1 MLTFIPEVR
10 SLIKTLKENDFQI
23 ISGSDGEES
32 FKFDTMSRTEFL
44 ESVTACDEGYLKVR
58 YNEQNYTIFL
68 VYGNEPGEVI
78 CDYSSLPELDQVAEA
93 HYDKWQ
99 NRKQPTI

>member
-10 SLIKTLKENDFQI
+10 SLIKTLKDNNFQI

-32 FKFDTMSRTEFL
+32 FKFDTTSRKEFL

-58 YNEQNYTIFL
+58 YNEKNYTLFL

-78 CDYSSLPELDQVAEA
+78 CDYSSHPALDQVVDA
-93 HYDKWQ
+93 HYEKWQ